1 MPREVTVSITY
12 DMSDERLYDMNGLA
26 KELEDWLKGKI
37 TMPDVVHGQIAFH
50 YTRTKAWSTDGSI
63 ISIKGG
69 MVLDRKPLSVEEVQ
83 RLAAGN
89 WSGKW
94 WW

>member
-1 MPREVTVSITY
+1 
-12 DMSDERLYDMNGLA
+12 
-26 KELEDWLKGKI
+26 
-37 TMPDVVHGQIAFH
+37 MPDVVHGWIAFH
-50 YTRTKAWSTDGSI
+50 YTGTKAWTTYRSV

-69 MVLDRKPLSVEEVQ
+69 MVHNWEPLSVEEVQ

-89 WSGKW
+89 WSGNW